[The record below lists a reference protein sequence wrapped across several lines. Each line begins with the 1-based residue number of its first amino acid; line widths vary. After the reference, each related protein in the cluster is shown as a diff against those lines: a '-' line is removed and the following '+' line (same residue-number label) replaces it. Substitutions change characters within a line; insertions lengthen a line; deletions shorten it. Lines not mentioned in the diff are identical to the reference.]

1 MFHSLNHQC
10 TNFHQISR
18 LCLPQQYLELIRFWR
33 ISWQRFKY
41 FLVLNFL
48 IEKGEPLNRCYYSC
62 ISPDGQSW
70 GWETMRVCVH
80 LSHFYINLYISFI
93 YEDIFTRFAEN
104 DYGCENMSAKNFVL
118 IWKKQYGNHSQLL
131 KNHWYVLSF
140 KILQVALSDLHKL

>member
-1 MFHSLNHQC
+1 MWMFHSLNHQC

-62 ISPDGQSW
+62 ISPDGQKL
-70 GWETMRVCVH
+70 GLGDYACVCAFVTFLHQPLYLIH
-80 LSHFYINLYISFI
+80 LWRYLHQICREWLWLWKHVCKKFCAHLKK
-93 YEDIFTRFAEN
+93 T
-104 DYGCENMSAKNFVL
+104 
-118 IWKKQYGNHSQLL
+118 IWQP
-131 KNHWYVLSF
+131 
-140 KILQVALSDLHKL
+140 